1 MKSKQKIVSII
12 ITFIILLFAN
22 ISLGAGTATIT
33 VETARLRESPSQDSS
48 ILELISL
55 NEEVEILGQEGEW
68 YQVRYN
74 GITGYLRNDLLQ
86 VANQDTNNTNTE
98 TNEGNTVDSQTSE
111 NTTETNNTTSEGNT
125 TDQTSN
131 QTTQN
136 TDNTAD
142 TSNTTTNETASNE
155 INNNVQNENTNQETE
170 IDITGKYTVSADTN
184 LKIVPLINSLNTGTL
199 QANNEV
205 EIDELINGW
214 AHISN
219 DTIQGWIR
227 YDNLAKKEQSTEQ
240 PQEQENTTEQES
252 QQEQTTE
259 TKEQSTQTKY
269 VNTQTVN
276 VRKEASTNASIVTQI
291 NINTEVEVLSEESG
305 WYRVRVNGVEG
316 YVATTLLSDTKQET
330 SRGATEFR
338 NTTSEQEESTEND
351 TSSEQANNK
360 TEDSSSNNSGSS
372 DSSASS
378 SNSNTGSAIL
388 AFARQYLGYP
398 YVYGGASPSGFDCS
412 GFTTYVYKH
421 FGVSLSRTA
430 AGQASNGRAV
440 KRSELQVGD
449 LVMFC
454 SPINH
459 VGIYAGNNQIIHA
472 ANKTRG
478 VVIDTIS
485 SGYYNTNYNCA
496 RRIF

>member
-12 ITFIILLFAN
+12 IAFIILLFAN

-33 VETARLRESPSQDSS
+33 VETARLRESPSQNAS

-55 NEEVEILGQEGEW
+55 NEEVEVLGQEGEW

-74 GITGYLRNDLLQ
+74 GITGYLRNDLLK
-86 VANQDTNNTNTE
+86 VTNQNTDNTNAG
-98 TNEGNTVDSQTSE
+98 TNEGN
-111 NTTETNNTTSEGNT
+111 
-125 TDQTSN
+125 
-131 QTTQN
+131 TQN

-142 TSNTTTNETASNE
+142 TSNTTTNETTSNE
-155 INNNVQNENTNQETE
+155 INTNVQNENTNQETE
-170 IDITGKYTVSADTN
+170 IDITGKYTVSTDTN
-184 LKIVPLINSLNTGTL
+184 LKIVPLINALDTGTL
-199 QANNEV
+199 KANNEV
-205 EIDELINGW
+205 EIVELINKW
-214 AHISN
+214 AYVSN
-219 DTIQGWIR
+219 DTIQGWVR

-240 PQEQENTTEQES
+240 PQEQENTTEP
-252 QQEQTTE
+252 QEQP
-259 TKEQSTQTKY
+259 EQEIEGQSSTQIKY

>member
-12 ITFIILLFAN
+12 IAFIILLFAN

-33 VETARLRESPSQDSS
+33 VETARLRESPSQNAS

-55 NEEVEILGQEGEW
+55 NEEVEVLGQEGEW

-74 GITGYLRNDLLQ
+74 GITGYLRNDLLK
-86 VANQDTNNTNTE
+86 VTNQNTDNTNAG
-98 TNEGNTVDSQTSE
+98 TNEGN
-111 NTTETNNTTSEGNT
+111 
-125 TDQTSN
+125 
-131 QTTQN
+131 TQN

-142 TSNTTTNETASNE
+142 TSNTTTNETTSNE
-155 INNNVQNENTNQETE
+155 INTNVQNENTNQETE
-170 IDITGKYTVSADTN
+170 IDITGKYTVSTDTN
-184 LKIVPLINSLNTGTL
+184 LKIVPLINALDTGTL
-199 QANNEV
+199 KANNEV
-205 EIDELINGW
+205 EIVELINKW
-214 AHISN
+214 AYVSN
-219 DTIQGWIR
+219 DTIQGWVR

-240 PQEQENTTEQES
+240 PQEQENTTEP
-252 QQEQTTE
+252 QEQP
-259 TKEQSTQTKY
+259 EQEIEGQSSTQIKY

-485 SGYYNTNYNCA
+485 SGYYNKNYNCA

>member
-12 ITFIILLFAN
+12 IAFIILLFAN

-33 VETARLRESPSQDSS
+33 VETARLRESPSQNAS

-55 NEEVEILGQEGEW
+55 NEEVEVLGQEGEW

-74 GITGYLRNDLLQ
+74 GITGYLRNDLLK
-86 VANQDTNNTNTE
+86 VTNQNTDNTNAG
-98 TNEGNTVDSQTSE
+98 TNEGN
-111 NTTETNNTTSEGNT
+111 
-125 TDQTSN
+125 
-131 QTTQN
+131 TQN
-136 TDNTAD
+136 TDNTAY
-142 TSNTTTNETASNE
+142 TSNTTTNETTSNE
-155 INNNVQNENTNQETE
+155 INTNVQNENTNQETE
-170 IDITGKYTVSADTN
+170 IDITGKYTVSTDTN
-184 LKIVPLINSLNTGTL
+184 LKIVPLINALDTGTL
-199 QANNEV
+199 KANNEV
-205 EIDELINGW
+205 EIVELINKW
-214 AHISN
+214 AYVSN
-219 DTIQGWIR
+219 DTIQGWVR

-240 PQEQENTTEQES
+240 PQEQENTTEP
-252 QQEQTTE
+252 QEQP
-259 TKEQSTQTKY
+259 EQEIEGQSSTQIKY

-478 VVIDTIS
+478 VVIDIIS
-485 SGYYNTNYNCA
+485 SGYYNTNYNCE

>member
-12 ITFIILLFAN
+12 IAFIILLFAN

-33 VETARLRESPSQDSS
+33 VETARLRESPSQNAS

-55 NEEVEILGQEGEW
+55 NEEVEVLGQEGEW

-74 GITGYLRNDLLQ
+74 GITGYLRNDLLK
-86 VANQDTNNTNTE
+86 VTNQNTDNTNAG
-98 TNEGNTVDSQTSE
+98 TNEGN
-111 NTTETNNTTSEGNT
+111 
-125 TDQTSN
+125 
-131 QTTQN
+131 TQN

-142 TSNTTTNETASNE
+142 TSNTTTNETTSNE
-155 INNNVQNENTNQETE
+155 INTNVQNENTNQETE
-170 IDITGKYTVSADTN
+170 IDITGKYTVSTDTN
-184 LKIVPLINSLNTGTL
+184 LKIVPLINALDTGTL
-199 QANNEV
+199 KANNEV
-205 EIDELINGW
+205 EIVELINKW
-214 AHISN
+214 AYVSN
-219 DTIQGWIR
+219 DTIQGWVR

-240 PQEQENTTEQES
+240 PQEQENTTEP
-252 QQEQTTE
+252 QEQP
-259 TKEQSTQTKY
+259 EQEIEGQSSTQIKY

-430 AGQASNGRAV
+430 AGQASNGKTV

>member
-12 ITFIILLFAN
+12 IAFIILLFAN

-33 VETARLRESPSQDSS
+33 VETARLRESPSQNAS

-86 VANQDTNNTNTE
+86 VANQDTSNTNTE

-111 NTTETNNTTSEGNT
+111 NTTETNNTSSEGNT

-142 TSNTTTNETASNE
+142 TSNTTTNETTSNE
-155 INNNVQNENTNQETE
+155 INTNVQNENTNQETE
-170 IDITGKYTVSADTN
+170 IDITGKYTVSTDTN
-184 LKIVPLINSLNTGTL
+184 LKIVPLINALDTGTL
-199 QANNEV
+199 KANNEV
-205 EIDELINGW
+205 EIVELINKW
-214 AHISN
+214 AYVSN
-219 DTIQGWIR
+219 DAIQGWIR
-227 YDNLAKKEQSTEQ
+227 YDNLVKTGQTTEQ
-240 PQEQENTTEQES
+240 PQEQENTTEP
-252 QQEQTTE
+252 QEQPEQETE
-259 TKEQSTQTKY
+259 GQSTQIKY

-388 AFARQYLGYP
+388 AFARKYLGYP

-412 GFTTYVYKH
+412 GFTSYIYRQ
-421 FGVSLSRTA
+421 FGVTLSRTA

-478 VVIDTIS
+478 VTMDTIS

>member
-33 VETARLRESPSQDSS
+33 VETARLRESPSQNAS

-111 NTTETNNTTSEGNT
+111 NTTETNNTSSEGNT

-155 INNNVQNENTNQETE
+155 INNNVQNENANQETE
-170 IDITGKYTVSADTN
+170 IDITGKYTVSTDTN
-184 LKIVPLINSLNTGTL
+184 LKIVPLINALDTGTL
-199 QANNEV
+199 KANNEV
-205 EIDELINGW
+205 EIVELINKW
-214 AHISN
+214 AYVSN
-219 DTIQGWIR
+219 DAIQGWIR
-227 YDNLAKKEQSTEQ
+227 YDNLVKTGQTTEQ
-240 PQEQENTTEQES
+240 PQEQENTTEP
-252 QQEQTTE
+252 QEQPEQETE
-259 TKEQSTQTKY
+259 GQSTQIKY

-338 NTTSEQEESTEND
+338 DTTSEQEKSTEND
-351 TSSEQANNK
+351 TSGEQANNK
-360 TEDSSSNNSGSS
+360 TEDSSSDNRGSS

-388 AFARQYLGYP
+388 AFARKYLGYP

-412 GFTTYVYKH
+412 GFTSYVYKH
-421 FGVSLSRTA
+421 FGVSLNRTA
-430 AGQASNGRAV
+430 AGQASNGKAV

>member
-12 ITFIILLFAN
+12 IAFIILLFAN

-33 VETARLRESPSQDSS
+33 VETARLRESPSQNAS

-55 NEEVEILGQEGEW
+55 NEEVEVLGQEGEW

-74 GITGYLRNDLLQ
+74 GITGYLRNDLLK
-86 VANQDTNNTNTE
+86 VTNQNTDNTNAG
-98 TNEGNTVDSQTSE
+98 TNEGN
-111 NTTETNNTTSEGNT
+111 
-125 TDQTSN
+125 
-131 QTTQN
+131 TQN

-142 TSNTTTNETASNE
+142 TSNTTTNETTSNE
-155 INNNVQNENTNQETE
+155 INTNVQNENTNQETE
-170 IDITGKYTVSADTN
+170 IDITGKYTVSTDTN
-184 LKIVPLINSLNTGTL
+184 LKIVPLINALDTGTL
-199 QANNEV
+199 KANNEV
-205 EIDELINGW
+205 EIVELINKW
-214 AHISN
+214 AYVSN
-219 DTIQGWIR
+219 DTIQGWVR

-240 PQEQENTTEQES
+240 PQEQENTTEP
-252 QQEQTTE
+252 QEQP
-259 TKEQSTQTKY
+259 EQEIEGQSSTQIKY

-338 NTTSEQEESTEND
+338 DTTSEQEKSTEND
-351 TSSEQANNK
+351 TSGEQANNK
-360 TEDSSSNNSGSS
+360 TEDSSSDNRGSS

>member
-12 ITFIILLFAN
+12 IAFIILLFAN

-33 VETARLRESPSQDSS
+33 VETARLRESPSQNAS

-55 NEEVEILGQEGEW
+55 NEEVEVLGQEGEW

-74 GITGYLRNDLLQ
+74 GITGYLRNDLLK
-86 VANQDTNNTNTE
+86 VTNQNTDNTNAG
-98 TNEGNTVDSQTSE
+98 TNEGN
-111 NTTETNNTTSEGNT
+111 
-125 TDQTSN
+125 
-131 QTTQN
+131 TQN
-136 TDNTAD
+136 TDNTAN
-142 TSNTTTNETASNE
+142 TSNITTNETTSNE

-170 IDITGKYTVSADTN
+170 IDITGKYTVSTDTN
-184 LKIVPLINSLNTGTL
+184 LKIVPLINALDTGTL
-199 QANNEV
+199 KANNEV
-205 EIDELINGW
+205 EIVELINKW
-214 AHISN
+214 AYVSN
-219 DTIQGWIR
+219 DTIQGWVR

-240 PQEQENTTEQES
+240 PQEQENTTEP
-252 QQEQTTE
+252 QEQP
-259 TKEQSTQTKY
+259 EQEIEGQSSTQIKY

>member
-12 ITFIILLFAN
+12 IAFIILLFAN

-33 VETARLRESPSQDSS
+33 VETARLRESPSQNAS

-55 NEEVEILGQEGEW
+55 NEEVEVLGQEGEW

-74 GITGYLRNDLLQ
+74 GITGYLRNDLLK
-86 VANQDTNNTNTE
+86 VTNQNTDNTNAG
-98 TNEGNTVDSQTSE
+98 TNEGN
-111 NTTETNNTTSEGNT
+111 
-125 TDQTSN
+125 
-131 QTTQN
+131 TQN

-142 TSNTTTNETASNE
+142 TSNTTTNETTSNE
-155 INNNVQNENTNQETE
+155 INTNVQNENTNQETE
-170 IDITGKYTVSADTN
+170 IDITGKYTVSTDTN
-184 LKIVPLINSLNTGTL
+184 LKIVPLINALDTGTL
-199 QANNEV
+199 KANNEV
-205 EIDELINGW
+205 EIVELINKW
-214 AHISN
+214 AYVSN
-219 DTIQGWIR
+219 DTIQGWVR

-240 PQEQENTTEQES
+240 PQEQENATEPQEQPEQE
-252 QQEQTTE
+252 TE
-259 TKEQSTQTKY
+259 GQSTQIKY

-430 AGQASNGRAV
+430 AGQASNGKAV